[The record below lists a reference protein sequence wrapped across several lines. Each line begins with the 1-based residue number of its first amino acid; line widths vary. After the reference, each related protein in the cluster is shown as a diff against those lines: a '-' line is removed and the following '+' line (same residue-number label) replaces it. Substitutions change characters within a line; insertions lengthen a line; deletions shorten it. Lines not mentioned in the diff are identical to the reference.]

1 MPKEVI
7 NLKMTNMGR
16 IIVSTGRGGCGKTT
30 FVTLAT
36 RYLPTPMLLIDL
48 DPDLSL
54 ADMLGID
61 LKAEKIKTVSDALYD
76 IIEERRNGAQTGSL
90 TVHDKMEFLLQSD
103 CLYEGE
109 KFDLITLGT
118 KLTPG
123 CYCIP
128 DDLLKVHIPRLAKG
142 YRNVVI
148 DSPAGLEHLNRKVVS
163 DIDDIFVLLDPS
175 SKSLKHIERI
185 KDITASVGIAY
196 NNFYLVG
203 NYAFDEESEKFLSEK
218 EEKYLGRVDYDDN
231 LKEYNL
237 NGKSL
242 LELNENSP
250 ACSSIK
256 KVLKKAGYSIS

>member
-1 MPKEVI
+1 
-7 NLKMTNMGR
+7 MTNAGKV
-16 IIVSTGRGGCGKTT
+16 IVSTGRGGSGKTT
-30 FVTLAT
+30 FVALAT
-36 RYLPTPMLLIDL
+36 RYLMPPMLLIDL
-48 DPDLSL
+48 DPDQSL

-61 LKAEKIKTVSDALYD
+61 LKAEKTKTVTDVLYD
-76 IIEERRNGAQTGSL
+76 IIEERKSGAQTGSFS
-90 TVHDKMEFLLQSD
+90 VHDKMEFLLQSA
-103 CLYEGE
+103 CVYEDK

-128 DDLLKVHIPRLAKG
+128 DDLLKAHIPRLAKG
-142 YRNVVI
+142 YRNVLI

-163 DIDDIFVLLDPS
+163 DIEDIFVLLDPS
-175 SKSLKHIERI
+175 SKSVKHIGRI
-185 KDITASVGIAY
+185 KDITASIGISY

-203 NYAFDEESEKFLSEK
+203 NYAFNEQSENIISGK

-231 LKEYNL
+231 VKEYNL

-250 ACSSIK
+250 ACLSIE
-256 KVLKKAGYSIS
+256 KVLKKAGYIS